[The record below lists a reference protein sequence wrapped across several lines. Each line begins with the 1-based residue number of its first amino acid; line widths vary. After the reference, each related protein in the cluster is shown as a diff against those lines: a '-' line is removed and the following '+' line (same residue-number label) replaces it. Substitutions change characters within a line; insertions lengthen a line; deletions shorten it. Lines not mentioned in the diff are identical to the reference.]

1 VKPCKCNHYAI
12 QISDPFPNYQLYL
25 KMSVSDSLSECNRRT
40 VVWKHSQIRGWGC
53 ADQQPACTAF
63 FMELRLHP
71 KMELQFLSTSPFSA
85 QYCKLLQLRGCV
97 PPLHVSAEWR
107 PDYSTPDSST
117 YWEQLTFPI
126 RDSQSINHCPPTQKW
141 LSSKCGLKI
150 RESNLSADNQAAKV
164 LFPYPGRLMK
174 AFQVSKKLYSL
185 VRMEGL
191 VQFTSFRGRL
201 GQLSCGY

>member
-1 VKPCKCNHYAI
+1 
-12 QISDPFPNYQLYL
+12 
-25 KMSVSDSLSECNRRT
+25 
-40 VVWKHSQIRGWGC
+40 
-53 ADQQPACTAF
+53 
-63 FMELRLHP
+63 MELRLHP
-71 KMELQFLSTSPFSA
+71 KMELQYLTASPFSA

-97 PPLHVSAEWR
+97 SPLHVSVEWR

-164 LFPYPGRLMK
+164 LFPYLGRLMK
-174 AFQVSKKLYSL
+174 AFQVSKKLYSP
-185 VRMEGL
+185 VRMEGV
-191 VQFTSFRGRL
+191 VQFTSFRSVSVSWVQVIKVKPVTKL
-201 GQLSCGY
+201 QEVSTMTFWTFFHLWITVN